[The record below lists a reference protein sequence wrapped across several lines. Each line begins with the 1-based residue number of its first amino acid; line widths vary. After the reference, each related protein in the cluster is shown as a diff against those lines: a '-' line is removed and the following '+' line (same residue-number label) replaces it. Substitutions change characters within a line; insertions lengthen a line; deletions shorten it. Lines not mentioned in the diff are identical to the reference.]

1 MLSLVLNLS
10 SSILVGSGSIACSLY
25 YLYIPWFS
33 FHHCL
38 SSRGIHSV
46 SDENKVSLFLPAL
59 PHLNSI
65 IHPKP
70 MQEFIQANL
79 LLRVWNLSYP
89 FQLLIPPSGRKMRM
103 IAGLWSGRA
112 SLTPLCWRCQIRLP
126 HSQHRTQERSSCLS
140 QPLLDF
146 PPWANPGSN
155 RPLTSQ
161 GVMEVSFPKE
171 NRPEFYFC
179 LFTGKK

>member
-1 MLSLVLNLS
+1 M
-10 SSILVGSGSIACSLY
+10 
-25 YLYIPWFS
+25 
-33 FHHCL
+33 
-38 SSRGIHSV
+38 

-70 MQEFIQANL
+70 MQEFIHVNL

-103 IAGLWSGRA
+103 IAGRWSGRA
-112 SLTPLCWRCQIRLP
+112 SLTPLCWCCQIRLLQ
-126 HSQHRTQERSSCLS
+126 SQHRTQERSSCLS

-155 RPLTSQ
+155 LPLTSQ
-161 GVMEVSFPKE
+161 GMMEVSFPKE